1 MRRFQVRLNLLI
13 TQPDIFYNSPLLP
26 GCNRNPGDC
35 GRTPPGHLGQHVR
48 TQQLE
53 AWSPGKAFGRGR
65 RYGQFPVEYIRA
77 PTRSRQYVRRS
88 VSLNHKS
95 LWYGF
100 AFVTISFLFSSW
112 IFGLIFIRR
121 IRIVG
126 GVTMKESAWFTKI
139 GIFHSALFPQLNC
152 CLYWIKEITLH
163 TSSFVL

>member
-48 TQQLE
+48 AQQLE

-88 VSLNHKS
+88 VSQSQIS
-95 LWYGF
+95 LILFCICHYQF
-100 AFVTISFLFSSW
+100 PLFLLD
-112 IFGLIFIRR
+112 I
-121 IRIVG
+121 
-126 GVTMKESAWFTKI
+126 WFD
-139 GIFHSALFPQLNC
+139 FHSKNTDRWRSDHERKRLILPKL
-152 CLYWIKEITLH
+152 E
-163 TSSFVL
+163 SSIPLSSPN